1 MPRVLVVEDEML
13 LALTLRQQLEHRG
26 YEVVAIAHNGA
37 MAVAL
42 CRETQPDAILMDI
55 RMPVMDGL
63 EATRRIMEECPTCV
77 VMLTALDSPDTL
89 ARAEE
94 AGAVACIMKPAS
106 IDEIDRVVEAGCR
119 HRVS

>member
-1 MPRVLVVEDEML
+1 MPRVLVAEDEML

-37 MAVAL
+37 MAVTL

-63 EATRRIMEECPTCV
+63 EATRRIMAECPTCV
-77 VMLTALDSPDTL
+77 VVLTALDSPDTL

-119 HRVS
+119 PRLS